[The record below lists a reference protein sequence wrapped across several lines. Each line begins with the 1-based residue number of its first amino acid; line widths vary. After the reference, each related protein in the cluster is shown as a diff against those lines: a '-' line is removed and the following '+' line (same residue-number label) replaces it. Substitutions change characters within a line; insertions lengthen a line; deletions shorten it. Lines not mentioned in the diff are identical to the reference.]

1 MSDVFYNANNLIIN
15 NGFVKNPDRYYL
27 EEWFKQRPALNSI
40 LNTAFT
46 NTDATNTANTEI
58 RLAEKVANRDFKV
71 FGTNMTTTL
80 CEFNTNNP
88 GILIKT
94 AGADQDQA
102 IIAPHTSSHSIETSW
117 TNTKWGT
124 ENQLEWECAINI
136 PVVTDVKVWAGIN
149 LSSEQLLESNNDK
162 LFFKFQTDSTNSE
175 TFTDFTKLHFIH
187 SIAGTH
193 YVSELPITVEAD
205 TVYKL
210 RITIDSSRLAR
221 IFVNGVQY
229 NVTHTEGSSPYGT
242 TVTSGKIPS
251 SQLTNTI
258 DLIPYIGVQTGT
270 TVFKSLIVYYEKM
283 SRTLI

>member
-1 MSDVFYNANNLIIN
+1 MNDVIKKKQTLKEIFLNACE
-15 NGFVKNPDRYYL
+15 KYSKKD
-27 EEWFKQRPALNSI
+27 FKESRSLCYKILSIDSNYFDALGLLSNIS
-40 LNTAFT
+40 L
-46 NTDATNTANTEI
+46 
-58 RLAEKVANRDFKV
+58 ANRDFKV

-205 TVYKL
+205 TV
-210 RITIDSSRLAR
+210 
-221 IFVNGVQY
+221 
-229 NVTHTEGSSPYGT
+229 
-242 TVTSGKIPS
+242 
-251 SQLTNTI
+251 
-258 DLIPYIGVQTGT
+258 IGNSDT
-270 TVFKSLIVYYEKM
+270 
-283 SRTLI
+283 